1 MKMKNKILTILTVL
15 PLIITAVVLRF
26 MPDKIPGHY
35 DAAGNIDRWGS
46 KYESFI
52 LPCIIVVM
60 TLFWLCFIKYFENKQ
75 KKSTNEKEINE
86 SANNAKMIYYVADS
100 MAIMFGVMQCFIL
113 YSAFIASKGELT
125 TSAVDFSVVTNVC
138 MGLLFVV
145 LGNMLPKAKRNSVI
159 GVRTVWSMHNDETW
173 AKSNRMGGILLM
185 ISGFLTIIESLII
198 GGIAST
204 FIMLGILIASTI
216 ISTVYSYKV
225 YQKYR

>member
-1 MKMKNKILTILTVL
+1 
-15 PLIITAVVLRF
+15 
-26 MPDKIPGHY
+26 
-35 DAAGNIDRWGS
+35 
-46 KYESFI
+46 
-52 LPCIIVVM
+52 M

-75 KKSTNEKEINE
+75 KKSTNDKEINE

-145 LGNMLPKAKRNSVI
+145 LGNMLPKAKRNSVV

-216 ISTVYSYKV
+216 ISTVYSYKI
-225 YQKYR
+225 YQRNR